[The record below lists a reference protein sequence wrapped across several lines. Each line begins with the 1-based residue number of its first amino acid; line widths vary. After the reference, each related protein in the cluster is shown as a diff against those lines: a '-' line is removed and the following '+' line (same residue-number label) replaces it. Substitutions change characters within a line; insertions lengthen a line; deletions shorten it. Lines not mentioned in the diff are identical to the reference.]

1 MITVTFR
8 TKIDDVVHYRC
19 FNNWKKCENSYY
31 FPINLLFWKSGLCQT
46 GRQRKR
52 FIINRFSMLQTFQ

>member
-46 GRQRKR
+46 GRQQ
-52 FIINRFSMLQTFQ
+52 SVL